1 VALLNVLQTVTQI
14 DDVRNKQAV
23 TQTLEH
29 GGIAASHS
37 DIDVNARERRPY
49 VWH

>member
-1 VALLNVLQTVTQI
+1 VAVLNVLQTVTQI

-23 TQTLEH
+23 TQILEH
-29 GGIAASHS
+29 WRIAAFHAQ
-37 DIDVNARERRPY
+37 IRANTGERRPN